1 GIETF
6 ETPTL
11 IGQPAGIT
19 TFVVEIWRKT
29 STSPTDVGLAAV
41 YAVLVL
47 LFCVTLA
54 WAYNRFTRRSDMFAV
69 ISGKACRPTRVD
81 LGPVG
86 RWLAAGGAGL
96 ILLFSIGLP
105 IIILAWAAVQPPFS
119 GVPPLTWSNVSNL
132 SNLSVENF
140 KDAFALETTRR
151 AFVNSTV
158 LGAGAATVVIAL
170 MSVTAWIT
178 VKSRIPGRKLLDQL
192 AFAPIAIPAI
202 MMGVAFLWL

>member
-1 GIETF
+1 
-6 ETPTL
+6 
-11 IGQPAGIT
+11 
-19 TFVVEIWRKT
+19 
-29 STSPTDVGLAAV
+29 
-41 YAVLVL
+41 
-47 LFCVTLA
+47 
-54 WAYNRFTRRSDMFAV
+54 AV
-69 ISGKACRPTRVD
+69 ISGKAFRPKRVD

-132 SNLSVENF
+132 SNLSVETF

-158 LGAGAATVVIAL
+158 LGAGAAPVVIAL
-170 MSVTAWIT
+170 VSVTAWIT

-202 MMGVAFLWL
+202 MMGVAFLWLYLTVPIPIYGTLWILLLLYVARFTPVALRIVSASMTQVSDELQEAA